1 MIKLLFHPVS
11 ASILLIVASLASFRL
26 GTSRST
32 ETIVEKIDTI
42 RVARQITKRDT
53 INVYRP
59 FQVVR
64 YDTVRVVDTKLDT
77 IRVPVNFGYTGVIGA
92 NPVTLDR
99 KGFTVTSFDLESQR
113 FQQSRYKFPV
123 RKWGFGVY
131 AFSGVYTQYS
141 AIGVEMDVR
150 YQNITL
156 TPRLGVIGGL
166 RANPGLFYGAQLR
179 YKLF

>member
-1 MIKLLFHPVS
+1 MLKLLLHPVS
-11 ASILLIVASLASFRL
+11 ALILLVIVSIGSFRL

-32 ETIVEKIDTI
+32 ERIVEKIDT
-42 RVARQITKRDT
+42 VHVNRQITERDT

-64 YDTVRVVDTKLDT
+64 YDTVRIVDTKLDT
-77 IRVPVNFGYTGVIGA
+77 IRVPTNFGYTGVIAA

-123 RKWGFGVY
+123 RKWGWGVY
-131 AFSGVYTQYS
+131 AFSGIYTQYN

-150 YQNITL
+150 YRNITL
-156 TPRLGVIGGL
+156 TPKLGVIGTLG
-166 RANPGLFYGAQLR
+166 ANPGLFYGAQLR
-179 YKLF
+179 YRLF